1 MESYLI
7 LDPLR
12 ATSAAGTLGPCPI
25 EACQGLTSG
34 SSVYTAQDSG
44 RQTTRRRYHRPAL
57 AVAEAVTGIEIAVH
71 ARGPRI
77 NLLDSALHAPQASF
91 GGHDMYPEFLDQ
103 AAVLAVRISRKSP
116 ASRRKQA
123 PRLGRRECRQSSR
136 STHTAS
142 HWANPASSKSP
153 AATESIVLTASSLGT
168 CRSCP
173 LSAQNMVRQPWITL
187 SSP

>member
-1 MESYLI
+1 MPDRSVSRA
-7 LDPLR
+7 DLR
-12 ATSAAGTLGPCPI
+12 FIGLHGPGQRTPNDSSTVSPARTGSCRSCDRDRDRCPR
-25 EACQGLTSG
+25 S
-34 SSVYTAQDSG
+34 
-44 RQTTRRRYHRPAL
+44 R
-57 AVAEAVTGIEIAVH
+57 
-71 ARGPRI
+71 PRI